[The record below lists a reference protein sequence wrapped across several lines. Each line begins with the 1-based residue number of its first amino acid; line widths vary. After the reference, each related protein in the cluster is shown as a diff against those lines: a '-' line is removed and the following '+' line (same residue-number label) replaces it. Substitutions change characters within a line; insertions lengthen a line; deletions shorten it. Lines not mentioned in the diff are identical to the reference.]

1 MKGVI
6 LWASVARLAANHLY
20 EHAGGQREAH
30 DFSLTTIEEMTEAF
44 LELTSIQ

>member
-1 MKGVI
+1 MQGVI

-30 DFSLTTIEEMTEAF
+30 DFSPTSIEEKAYPDHTN
-44 LELTSIQ
+44 SQ